1 MYRLF
6 SRLRPQIMV
15 AIILLSTIC
24 IVAMLADG
32 GEMKEIAIA
41 GVTGVILLA
50 REVITSDSEGG
61 ENKGSGDS
69 TE

>member
-1 MYRLF
+1 MLQ
-6 SRLRPQIMV
+6 RLRPQIMV

-24 IVAMLADG
+24 IIAMLANN

-50 REVITSDSEGG
+50 REVITQDTDSGG
-61 ENKGSGDS
+61 GSED
-69 TE
+69 

>member
-1 MYRLF
+1 
-6 SRLRPQIMV
+6 MV
-15 AIILLSTIC
+15 AIVLLSAIC
-24 IVAMLADG
+24 MVAMLADG

-50 REVITSDSEGG
+50 REVITSDNDGGG
-61 ENKGSGDS
+61 EKGSGDS

>member
-1 MYRLF
+1 MLK
-6 SRLRPQIMV
+6 RLRPQIMV

-24 IVAMLADG
+24 IIAMLANN

-50 REVITSDSEGG
+50 REVITQDTDSDDPGG
-61 ENKGSGDS
+61 SKD
-69 TE
+69 

>member
-1 MYRLF
+1 
-6 SRLRPQIMV
+6 MV

-50 REVITSDSEGG
+50 REVITSDSEGS
-61 ENKGSGDS
+61 EKKGSEDS

>member
-1 MYRLF
+1 MLK
-6 SRLRPQIMV
+6 RLRPQIMV

-24 IVAMLADG
+24 IIAMLANN

-50 REVITSDSEGG
+50 REVITQDTDSDGG
-61 ENKGSGDS
+61 SDD
-69 TE
+69 

>member
-1 MYRLF
+1 
-6 SRLRPQIMV
+6 MV

-32 GEMKEIAIA
+32 GSMKEIAIA

-50 REVITSDSEGG
+50 REVITSDTDGNDSS
-61 ENKGSGDS
+61 GSTD
-69 TE
+69 

>member
-1 MYRLF
+1 MHRLF

-15 AIILLSTIC
+15 AIVLLSAIC
-24 IVAMLADG
+24 MVAMLADG

-50 REVITSDSEGG
+50 REVITSDNDSGG
-61 ENKGSGDS
+61 EKGSGDS

>member
-1 MYRLF
+1 
-6 SRLRPQIMV
+6 MV

>member
-1 MYRLF
+1 MLQ
-6 SRLRPQIMV
+6 RLRPQIMV

-24 IVAMLADG
+24 IIAMLANN

-50 REVITSDSEGG
+50 REVITQDTDSDDSGG
-61 ENKGSGDS
+61 SKD
-69 TE
+69 